1 MRESGYWKTYNFNS
15 QKNHSPS
22 MTNVTPT
29 HSPIDRIVGLLR
41 LIRPKQ
47 WVKNGF
53 VFAPLI
59 FSGEL
64 LNPVALTQSLL
75 AAFFFCIASS
85 ATYIV
90 NDIHDIDLD
99 RRHPKKSKS
108 RPLASG
114 VISKS
119 AALGLLAFLYLILI
133 VGYFIMP
140 KVIMVIVVYAILNLA
155 YTFVLKHEPVIDIFT
170 IAIGFV
176 LRVIAG
182 AMALGLAAS
191 AWMCVTTLCL
201 ALYLAAVKRRQ
212 ELAQSGSEGRK
223 VLEKYSVA
231 LVDRYAEMSATGAL
245 LFYSMFVMSTRPEL
259 VITIPLVL
267 YGLFRY
273 WYVVEA
279 LDGGESPTDALLADW
294 QLLLV
299 VALWIAACALALSG
313 VSI

>member
-1 MRESGYWKTYNFNS
+1 MNNTSTIYS
-15 QKNHSPS
+15 
-22 MTNVTPT
+22 VTERFFGP
-29 HSPIDRIVGLLR
+29 LK

-64 LNPVALTQSLL
+64 LNPSAISHALF
-75 AAFFFCIASS
+75 AALFFCLASS

-90 NDIHDIDLD
+90 NDLRDIEADK
-99 RRHPKKSKS
+99 RHPKKSKS

-114 VISKS
+114 LVSKS
-119 AALGLLAFLYLILI
+119 SALILLGLLYFILLY
-133 VGYFIMP
+133 GYFIMP
-140 KVIMVIVVYAILNLA
+140 KVILVIGVYLILNLA
-155 YTFVLKHEPVIDIFT
+155 YTFFLKHEPVIDIFT

-182 AMALGLAAS
+182 AVALDLAPS
-191 AWMCVTTLCL
+191 VWMCVTTLCL

-212 ELAQSGSEGRK
+212 ELAQSGADGRK
-223 VLEKYSVA
+223 VLAKYSVA

-259 VITIPLVL
+259 AITIPLVL

-294 QLLLV
+294 QLMLV
-299 VALWIAACALALSG
+299 IALWVAACAWALSG
-313 VSI
+313 VSL

>member
-1 MRESGYWKTYNFNS
+1 MNNTSTVSSVKARFL
-15 QKNHSPS
+15 
-22 MTNVTPT
+22 
-29 HSPIDRIVGLLR
+29 GLLK

-64 LNPVALTQSLL
+64 LNTNAIKYTFLATLL
-75 AAFFFCIASS
+75 FCVASS

-90 NDIHDIDLD
+90 NDLRDVEADK
-99 RRHPKKSKS
+99 RHPKKSKS

-114 VISKS
+114 VVSKNT
-119 AALGLLAFLYLILI
+119 ALTLLALLYLVL
-133 VGYFIMP
+133 VCSYFVMP
-140 KVIMVIVVYAILNLA
+140 KVILVITVYLILNLA
-155 YTFVLKHEPVIDIFT
+155 YTFFLKHEPVIDIFT

-182 AMALGLAAS
+182 AVALDLAPS
-191 AWMCVTTLCL
+191 VWMCVTTLCL

-212 ELAQSGSEGRK
+212 ELAQSGTDGRK
-223 VLEKYSVA
+223 VLAKYSVA

-245 LFYSMFVMSTRPEL
+245 LFYSIFVMTTRPEL
-259 VITIPLVL
+259 AITIPLVL

-294 QLLLV
+294 QLMLV
-299 VALWIAACALALSG
+299 IALWVAACVWALSG
-313 VSI
+313 ASI

>member
-1 MRESGYWKTYNFNS
+1 M
-15 QKNHSPS
+15 
-22 MTNVTPT
+22 NVTATP
-29 HSPIDRIVGLLR
+29 SGLKDKLLGVFK

-64 LNPVALTQSLL
+64 LNSAALAQASL

-99 RRHPKKSKS
+99 RKHPKKSKS

-114 VISKS
+114 AVSKIE
-119 AALGLLAFLYLILI
+119 ALCILALLYLILFF
-133 VGYFIMP
+133 GYSLMP
-140 KVIMVIVVYAILNLA
+140 KVILVIAAYAILNLA

-182 AMALGLAAS
+182 AMALDLAAS

-212 ELAQSGSEGRK
+212 ELAQSGVDGRK
-223 VLEKYSVA
+223 VLKKYSVA

-245 LFYSMFVMSTRPEL
+245 LFYSMFVMSARPEL

-294 QLLLV
+294 QLMFV
-299 VALWIAACALALSG
+299 VVLWIGACVLALSG
-313 VSI
+313 IYL

>member
-1 MRESGYWKTYNFNS
+1 MKISSTTYNLKERFL
-15 QKNHSPS
+15 
-22 MTNVTPT
+22 
-29 HSPIDRIVGLLR
+29 GLVK

-47 WVKNGF
+47 WVKNSF

-64 LNPVALTQSLL
+64 LKPDSLAHTLL
-75 AAFFFCIASS
+75 ATFFFCVASS

-90 NDIHDIDLD
+90 NDIHDIEPD

-114 VISKS
+114 LVSKNS
-119 AALGLLAFLYLILI
+119 ALVLLIVLYLILAL
-133 VGYFIMP
+133 GYVVMP
-140 KVIMVIVVYAILNLA
+140 KVILVVVSYLVLNLA
-155 YTFVLKHEPVIDIFT
+155 YTFILKHEPVIDIFT

-182 AMALGLAAS
+182 AVALNLDPS

-223 VLEKYSVA
+223 VLDKYSVA

-245 LFYSMFVMSTRPEL
+245 LFYSMFVMSARPEL
-259 VITIPLVL
+259 VITIPIVL

-273 WYVVEA
+273 WYVVEV

-294 QLLLV
+294 QLMVV
-299 VALWIAACALALSG
+299 VALWIAACVWVLSG
-313 VSI
+313 LHL

>member
-1 MRESGYWKTYNFNS
+1 MNATVNPSGLKEKLFGVF
-15 QKNHSPS
+15 K
-22 MTNVTPT
+22 
-29 HSPIDRIVGLLR
+29 

-64 LNPVALTQSLL
+64 LNSAALVQASL

-90 NDIHDIDLD
+90 NDIHDIELD
-99 RRHPKKSKS
+99 RKHPKKSKS

-114 VISKS
+114 VVSKVE
-119 AALGLLAFLYLILI
+119 ALFILALLYLILI
-133 VGYFIMP
+133 FGYSLMP
-140 KVIMVIVVYAILNLA
+140 KVILVIGAYSVLNLA
-155 YTFVLKHEPVIDIFT
+155 YTFFLKHEPVIDIFT

-182 AMALGLAAS
+182 AMALDLAAS

-212 ELAQSGSEGRK
+212 ELAQSGVDGRK
-223 VLEKYSVA
+223 VLKKYSVA

-245 LFYSMFVMSTRPEL
+245 LFYSMFVMSARPEL

-294 QLLLV
+294 QLMLV
-299 VALWIAACALALSG
+299 VVLWIGACVLALSG
-313 VSI
+313 ISL